1 MFGSQNERYQLLTE
15 QSGGVSLEGSSG
27 MCCSTFQILT
37 LDLIS
42 DQWVRAFEM
51 IRITNPHPDHPKE
64 THPIPGACQYL

>member
-1 MFGSQNERYQLLTE
+1 MFGSQNERYQLLTD
-15 QSGGVSLEGSSG
+15 QSGVMGSCPGGVSLGSSGG

-51 IRITNPHPDHPKE
+51 IRIRISDPRSL
-64 THPIPGACQYL
+64 GSW

>member
-15 QSGGVSLEGSSG
+15 QSGGVSLGSSGG

-51 IRITNPHPDHPKE
+51 IRIRISDPRSL
-64 THPIPGACQYL
+64 GSW